1 LAHFAPGLVVP
12 AQNWK
17 VEMAVLDNT
26 RVILTDIIYP
36 GNKIVQIEWLSMNSG
51 QDTAYIAFE
60 GDRRIAS
67 GDLREVARAAKQ
79 ALDQRQ
85 DASILVFDGR
95 TSEPVDLDFRGA
107 VADVLAR
114 LPEIPDAPA
123 VAEDAALPIPR
134 GPGRPKLGVVA
145 REVTLLPRHWDWLA
159 QQAGGASVAI
169 RKLVE
174 EARRTG
180 EQQGRLRLAQES
192 AYRFMSAMAGDKPHY
207 EDAIRALFAND
218 AVHFE
223 KLIAEWPI
231 DVRDHAS
238 MLAARAF
245 DREPQ
250 ARAG

>member
-1 LAHFAPGLVVP
+1 MSPGSN
-12 AQNWK
+12 A
-17 VEMAVLDNT
+17 AC
-26 RVILTDIIYP
+26 
-36 GNKIVQIEWLSMNSG
+36 
-51 QDTAYIAFE
+51 IAFE

-79 ALDQRQ
+79 ALDRRH

-95 TSEPVDLDFRGA
+95 TSEPVDLDFRGSID
-107 VADVLAR
+107 DVLAR
-114 LPEIPDAPA
+114 LPVTPGAPA
-123 VAEDAALPIPR
+123 TLEAATPSAPR

-159 QQAGGASVAI
+159 RQAGGASVAI

-180 EQQGRLRLAQES
+180 EQKDRIRQAQEA
-192 AYRFMSAMAGDKPHY
+192 AYRFMSVMAGNRPHY

-218 AVHFE
+218 PVSFG
-223 KLIAEWPI
+223 KLIVEWPTDI
-231 DVRDHAS
+231 RDHAAS
-238 MLAARAF
+238 LAESAF
-245 DREPQ
+245 GREPP